1 MFWPVD
7 IFSGDF
13 FLLAEA
19 EEYSHLLLISDS
31 FIVLAAREEKKIP
44 LRCVHCLWRKLGR
57 VKVTYPIPPQLF
69 EISSWNYLFI

>member
-31 FIVLAAREEKKIP
+31 FTVLAAREKKKNSPSDVCIAF
-44 LRCVHCLWRKLGR
+44 G
-57 VKVTYPIPPQLF
+57 
-69 EISSWNYLFI
+69 ESWEGLK